1 MAQTTSTP
9 DEPGRRSFVRTV
21 AGAGLAAVAGGSAA
35 ATASAPVGSAPP
47 ETGLPFHAW
56 APTPPMGWNS
66 WDAFG
71 ASITEA
77 EYLANARI
85 LAERFLPV
93 GYDTATVD
101 IQWYEAGATG

>member
-1 MAQTTSTP
+1 MSTTTCPP
-9 DEPGRRSFVRTV
+9 DEPGRRGFVRAV

-35 ATASAPVGSAPP
+35 AAGPAGQASAAAGLGHDP
-47 ETGLPFHAW
+47 GLPFHAW

-77 EYLANARI
+77 EYLANARV
-85 LAERFLPV
+85 LAERFLAF

-101 IQWYEAGATG
+101 